1 MIEYLRGTLMSK
13 QPDHV
18 VLDVNG
24 VGYGVDV
31 PRSTSSVLGM
41 EGEQAELFVHFHMS
55 EQAVRLFG
63 FASPQEREIFEV
75 FIGISGIGP
84 KTALG
89 ILSSIEAGA
98 FALAVVR
105 EDYSTLTKLP
115 GVGKKTAERLVVE
128 LRDKLK
134 VFAEAA
140 REAEATAAGGPDDP
154 KAPPHLAETIAALVA
169 LGCRP
174 QVAGRAAQ
182 RAWEILGP
190 DAEVSDLVREGLK
203 HRY

>member
-1 MIEYLRGTLMSK
+1 MSK

-18 VLDVNG
+18 VVDVNG

-41 EGEQAELFVHFHMS
+41 EGGQAELFVHFHVS
-55 EQAVRLFG
+55 EQAMRLFG
-63 FASPQEREIFEV
+63 FATPQEREIFEV

-115 GVGKKTAERLVVE
+115 GLAGTTFKP
-128 LRDKLK
+128 DKLPSWPEYFK
-134 VFAEAA
+134 SFAVAA
-140 REAEATAAGGPDDP
+140 DGTAYGATSAFRVIRVKPDGGFDKGFP
-154 KAPPHLAETIAALVA
+154 A
-169 LGCRP
+169 
-174 QVAGRAAQ
+174 
-182 RAWEILGP
+182 
-190 DAEVSDLVREGLK
+190 
-203 HRY
+203 Y